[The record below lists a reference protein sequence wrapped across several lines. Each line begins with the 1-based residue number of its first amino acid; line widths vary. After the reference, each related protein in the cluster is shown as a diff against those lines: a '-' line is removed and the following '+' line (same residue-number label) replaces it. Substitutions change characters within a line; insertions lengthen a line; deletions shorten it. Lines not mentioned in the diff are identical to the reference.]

1 MVNPE
6 AKHSITTIRRRL
18 LPFVAAGAIITLLGP
33 ACASQPATL
42 VTPDRRNATA
52 VPTTVAVGPTITPT
66 ILTSE
71 PKKEATLASL
81 VANAKKIEDEFKGQ
95 NLSDKTIRSQ
105 YTSLLADIFT
115 RYYPIGAS
123 REQLSSSVVF
133 VDSKKEFEETYVKI
147 NQDPNSPTPYLR
159 KQANETAAITA
170 DGKIYI
176 NAAHEVFQKQ
186 ETAKNP
192 YYPKDWHPLK
202 TLRLALFHE
211 FNHLITQPAEDAA
224 ISAVVDPRN
233 DITNKEID
241 GFAIKGFNSKKE
253 LVGLYGAI
261 DEASAELS
269 SKYINFDLFGSFL
282 SDYSTDTR
290 VTPIM
295 IRLEKLLDAAK
306 ISKIEFTYLHK
317 TSNLKGLLLLLTERY
332 GINPQRI
339 SERDRIGFGLS
350 LFEALMRDNQ
360 AILQDYMNSAKRFV
374 K

>member
-1 MVNPE
+1 MATPE
-6 AKHSITTIRRRL
+6 AKHAHSITTIRYRL
-18 LPFVAAGAIITLLGP
+18 LPFIAISLLLSP
-33 ACASQPATL
+33 ACVPQPATL
-42 VTPDRRNATA
+42 VTPDRRNATS
-52 VPTTVAVGPTITPT
+52 VPTTVAEGPTITPT

-81 VANAKKIEDEFKGQ
+81 VANAKKIENEFRGQ
-95 NLSDKTIRSQ
+95 DLSDKAIRSQ

-115 RYYPIGAS
+115 RYYPIGDS

-133 VDSKKEFEETYVKI
+133 VDLKKEFEETYVKI

-159 KQANETAAITA
+159 KQANETVAITA

-186 ETAKNP
+186 ETTKNP
-192 YYPKDWHPLK
+192 YFPKDWHPLK

-253 LVGLYGAI
+253 LVGLYASI

-317 TSNLKGLLLLLTERY
+317 TSNLKGFLLLLAERG
-332 GINPQRI
+332 GIHPQRI
-339 SERDRIGFGLS
+339 SEQDRIVFGLT

-360 AILQDYMNSAKRFV
+360 AILQDYMNSARRFV